1 MNWDQIKGN
10 WKQVTGNVKQQ
21 WGKLT
26 DSDITLVN
34 GHREQLAGKIQE
46 RYGIAKEEAEKQLTA
61 WQDKVSETW
70 FAKPAETKEA
80 SPKSSDTK

>member
-10 WKQVTGNVKQQ
+10 WTQVTGNVKQQ

-26 DSDITLVN
+26 DSDMTMIA

-46 RYGIAKEEAEKQLTA
+46 RYGIAKEEAEKQLDA
-61 WQDKVSETW
+61 WQAKVSEA
-70 FAKPAETKEA
+70 FFK
-80 SPKSSDTK
+80 KSDDQKKH